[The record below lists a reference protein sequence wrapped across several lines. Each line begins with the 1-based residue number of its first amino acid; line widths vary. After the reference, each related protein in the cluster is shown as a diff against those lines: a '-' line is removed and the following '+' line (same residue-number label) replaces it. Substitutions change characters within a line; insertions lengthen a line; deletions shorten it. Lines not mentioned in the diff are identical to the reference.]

1 MLQRAKFWGT
11 PCCCLYKAVL
21 WMRVEQL
28 WRKPGLSW
36 GGPCFIYVAA
46 CADTEYSDRVSYW
59 ESALGCLI

>member
-36 GGPCFIYVAA
+36 GG
-46 CADTEYSDRVSYW
+46 
-59 ESALGCLI
+59 ALFYLCGSLC